1 MAFERKAEM
10 GVEESGEWMRIP
22 LIKSSKERWKRVSMI
37 EELAMVFWVI
47 GNQLEK
53 GFAVTPIS

>member
-1 MAFERKAEM
+1 M